1 MEGYIWKRNV
11 EGYHIINLGKTYEKL
26 MIAARIIA
34 AIENPEDVVAI
45 SSRMYGQRA
54 VLKFGQY
61 TGARYIA
68 GRWVPGQLTN
78 YITKQYV
85 EPRLIIVTDPRVDSQ
100 ALVES
105 SYVNTPT
112 IALCDSDN
120 NLNYVDVAIP
130 TNNKGK

>member
-1 MEGYIWKRNV
+1 MLAAKCHLGNKNCTAGMEDYVWKRNV
-11 EGYHIINLGKTYEKL
+11 EGFHILNLQKTYEKL
-26 MIAARIIA
+26 MVAAKIIV

-78 YITKQYV
+78 YRTKQFV
-85 EPRLIIVTDPRVDSQ
+85 EPRLIIVTDPRLDS
-100 ALVES
+100 
-105 SYVNTPT
+105 
-112 IALCDSDN
+112 
-120 NLNYVDVAIP
+120 
-130 TNNKGK
+130 